1 MPPSAQM
8 PRLSSTRY
16 KGKRKMKHPLDFH
29 KKARRVVEALE
40 MESGGPAK
48 IVGIRQVNVV
58 GYVSTRPDRPTRWT
72 GYAAR
77 RPSRRTVPLTVPMQS
92 RSAVVVDGERP
103 ATMLVFNQHD
113 EESNTALPAST
124 IVAGASAVP
133 SAIEAVLSQP
143 CRHPNEVASVFN
155 TVVTGRIEAP
165 GLTLETLR
173 GHAQSIVTKK
183 FPGECAHYWVQT

>member
-1 MPPSAQM
+1 LKQ
-8 PRLSSTRY
+8 
-16 KGKRKMKHPLDFH
+16 KRKMKHPLDFH
-29 KKARRVVEALE
+29 TKARRVVEALE

-58 GYVSTRPDRPTRWT
+58 GYVNTRPGRPTRWT

-77 RPSRRTVPLTVPMQS
+77 RPCRRAVPLAVPMQS

-113 EESNTALPAST
+113 RESNTAVPAST

-133 SAIEAVLSQP
+133 SAIETVLSQP

-183 FPGECAHYWVQT
+183 FPGECAHHSVHT

>member
-1 MPPSAQM
+1 MPPSARM
-8 PRLSSTRY
+8 PRLSSTRL
-16 KGKRKMKHPLDFH
+16 KQKRKMKHPLDFH
-29 KKARRVVEALE
+29 TKARRVVEALE

-58 GYVSTRPDRPTRWT
+58 GYVNTRPGRPTRWT

-77 RPSRRTVPLTVPMQS
+77 RPCRRAVPLAVPMQS

-113 EESNTALPAST
+113 RESNTAVPAST

-133 SAIEAVLSQP
+133 SAIETVLSQP

-183 FPGECAHYWVQT
+183 FPGECAHHSVHT

>member
-1 MPPSAQM
+1 MPPSARM
-8 PRLSSTRY
+8 PRLSSTRL
-16 KGKRKMKHPLDFH
+16 KQKRKMKHPLEFH
-29 KKARRVVEALE
+29 TKARRVVEALE

-58 GYVSTRPDRPTRWT
+58 GYVNTRPGRPTRWT

-77 RPSRRTVPLTVPMQS
+77 RPCRRAVPLAVPMQS

-113 EESNTALPAST
+113 RESNTAVPAST

-133 SAIEAVLSQP
+133 SAIETVLSQP

-183 FPGECAHYWVQT
+183 FPGECAHHSVHT